1 MEGGLGRDV
10 PCRGTLPDSVSR
22 KQTLIMTHPA
32 LQNSSFITTLLFSKH
47 VTWIVSPYQR
57 VFFEFE
63 SLPQMRMAA
72 TEYRVLGDGQAYH
85 TVA

>member
-32 LQNSSFITTLLFSKH
+32 LQNSSFTTTLLFSRH
-47 VTWIVSPYQR
+47 VTWIVSPYRR

-63 SLPQMRMAA
+63 SLPQMRMAYKQ
-72 TEYRVLGDGQAYH
+72 YRVLWDGQA
-85 TVA
+85 VEIL